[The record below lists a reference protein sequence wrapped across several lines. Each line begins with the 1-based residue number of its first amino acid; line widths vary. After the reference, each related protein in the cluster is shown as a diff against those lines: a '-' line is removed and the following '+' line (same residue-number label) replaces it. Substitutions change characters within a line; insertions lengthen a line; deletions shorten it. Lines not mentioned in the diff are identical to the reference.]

1 MINLTSNQLRSVQL
15 LFNAI
20 DEFEMLL
27 KYYSEDKA
35 GPAYL
40 DCNYVNGDSLEIQ
53 LDRKI
58 MTTAIRS
65 QLAIYHETLNAMG
78 VLYTKTEEIG

>member
-1 MINLTSNQLRSVQL
+1 MINLTGAQLRSVQL

-20 DEFEMLL
+20 EQYETLL
-27 KYYSEDKA
+27 KFYSENKP

-53 LDRKI
+53 LDRAI

-65 QLAIYHETLNAMG
+65 QLTMYHDALTDMG
-78 VLYTKTEEIG
+78 VTYTKPEEIG